1 MIVRSCCRM
10 SNNII
15 TCFYTEG
22 ATDEVFYDKLRQ
34 HLRKYSTSK
43 KFYVSKV
50 EKSNIQ
56 GIGNFQSKLLRK
68 FKAEILP
75 LKKDKAD
82 EIVVFLCYDK
92 DVFELVSKTPPVD
105 REKLEQDLLE
115 AGANKV
121 IHIVANKSIEDI
133 FLTDIDSILTFLK
146 LKKSDASSL
155 SGNGYEKL
163 KKLYKKANKIYQK
176 GENVEGFVEKLD
188 MDLICSI
195 HCKMFSPI
203 CNILFND
210 FKCINK
216 K

>member
-1 MIVRSCCRM
+1 M
-10 SNNII
+10 SNNVIA
-15 TCFYTEG
+15 CFYTEG

-34 HLRKYSTSK
+34 HLRKNSLSK
-43 KFYVSKV
+43 KFHVSKV

-75 LKKDKAD
+75 LKEDKTD

-92 DVFELVSKTPPVD
+92 DVFELVSKTPPIN
-105 REKLEQDLLE
+105 RIKLEKDLKA

-121 IHIVANKSIEDI
+121 IHIVADKSIEDI
-133 FLTDIDSILTFLK
+133 FLTDIDTVLAFLK
-146 LKKSDASSL
+146 LKKSDIPSL
-155 SGNGYEKL
+155 SGSGYEKL

-176 GENVEGFVEKLD
+176 GENVEGFVEKLN
-188 MDLICSI
+188 MDLICSTY
-195 HCKMFSPI
+195 CKMFSPI
-203 CNILFND
+203 CSILFND
-210 FKCINK
+210 FKCVNK

>member
-1 MIVRSCCRM
+1 M
-10 SNNII
+10 SNKII

-34 HLRKYSTSK
+34 HLRKYSNSK
-43 KFYVSKV
+43 KFYVSNV

-75 LKKDKAD
+75 LKKDKTD
-82 EIVVFLCYDK
+82 EIVVFLCYDQ

-105 REKLEQDLLE
+105 REKLEKELLN

-133 FLTDIDSILTFLK
+133 FLTDIDTILSFLK
-146 LKKSDASSL
+146 LKKSDAASL

-176 GENVEGFVEKLD
+176 GENVEGFVDKLN
-188 MDLICSI
+188 MDLICSTY
-195 HCKMFSPI
+195 CKMFSPI
-203 CNILFND
+203 CTILFND
-210 FKCINK
+210 FRCVHK

>member
-1 MIVRSCCRM
+1 M
-10 SNNII
+10 SNRVI

-34 HLRKYSTSK
+34 HLRTHSISK
-43 KFYVSKV
+43 KFCVSNV

-75 LKKDKAD
+75 LKKNVTD
-82 EIVVFLCYDK
+82 EIIVFLCYDK

-105 REKLEQDLLE
+105 RKKLENELIV
-115 AGANKV
+115 AGATKV
-121 IHIVANKSIEDI
+121 IHIVADKSIEDI
-133 FLTDIDSILTFLK
+133 FLSDINSILSFLK
-146 LKKSDASSL
+146 LKQSDASSL
-155 SGNGYEKL
+155 TGNGYEKL

-176 GENVEGFVEKLD
+176 GENVEEFVEKLN
-188 MDLICSI
+188 MDLICSKY
-195 HCKMFSPI
+195 CEMFSPI
-203 CNILFND
+203 CTILFND
-210 FKCINK
+210 FQCKNK

>member
-10 SNNII
+10 SNNVI

-43 KFYVSKV
+43 KFCVSNV

-75 LKKDKAD
+75 LKKNETD

-105 REKLEQDLLE
+105 REKLERDLLE

-121 IHIVANKSIEDI
+121 IHIVADKSIEDI
-133 FLTDIDSILTFLK
+133 FLTDIDSILSFLK
-146 LKKSDASSL
+146 LKKSDTASL

-176 GENVEGFVEKLD
+176 GENVEGFIGELN
-188 MDLICSI
+188 MNLICSTY
-195 HCKMFSPI
+195 CKMFSPI
-203 CNILFND
+203 CTILFND
-210 FKCINK
+210 FQCINK

>member
-1 MIVRSCCRM
+1 M

-34 HLRKYSTSK
+34 YLRKYSASK
-43 KFYVSKV
+43 KFQVSNV

-75 LKKDKAD
+75 LKKEKTDK
-82 EIVVFLCYDK
+82 IVVFLCYDK

-105 REKLEQDLLE
+105 RKKLEKDLLE
-115 AGANKV
+115 AGANRV
-121 IHIVANKSIEDI
+121 IHIVANKSIEDV
-133 FLTDIDSILTFLK
+133 FLTDINSILSFLK
-146 LKKSDASSL
+146 LKKSVISSL

-163 KKLYKKANKIYQK
+163 KTLYKKAHKIYQK
-176 GENVEGFVEKLD
+176 GEKVEGFVDNLN
-188 MDLICSI
+188 MGLICSTY
-195 HCKMFSPI
+195 CKMFSPI
-203 CNILFND
+203 CSILFND
-210 FKCINK
+210 LQCINK
-216 K
+216 NT

>member
-1 MIVRSCCRM
+1 M
-10 SNNII
+10 SNKVI

-22 ATDEVFYDKLRQ
+22 ATDEVFYNKLRQ
-34 HLRKYSTSK
+34 HLRKYSASQ
-43 KFYVSKV
+43 KFCVSNV

-68 FKAEILP
+68 FKSDILP
-75 LKKDKAD
+75 LKKDKTD

-92 DVFELVSKTPPVD
+92 DVFELVSKTPPVN
-105 REKLEQDLLE
+105 RKKLEKDLLA

-121 IHIVANKSIEDI
+121 VHIVADKSIEDI
-133 FLTDIDSILTFLK
+133 FLTDIDNVLSFLK
-146 LKKSDASSL
+146 LNKSDATSL
-155 SGNGYEKL
+155 SGSGYEKL
-163 KKLYKKANKIYQK
+163 KKLYKKAKKIYQK

-188 MDLICSI
+188 MDLICSM